1 MLKCF
6 TSNDVQAPQI
16 HEKLNRKTHMSD
28 GHPFRVTFSGVITGE
43 YDLETTKNKF
53 RDQFELPVDQVDK
66 YFSGEEYVL
75 KDKVIE
81 EVAMNFAIRIAE
93 SGCECYV
100 EEITDDVESTTD
112 SDKIEHRRGDRRI
125 TFRRPSRPGS
135 IGADRRSLMSRRTD
149 DKPKPT
155 DD

>member
-1 MLKCF
+1 M
-6 TSNDVQAPQI
+6 
-16 HEKLNRKTHMSD
+16 KL
-28 GHPFRVTFSGVITGE
+28 E
-43 YDLETTKNKF
+43 KNKF
-53 RDQFELPVDQVDK
+53 RKQFELPPDQVDK
-66 YFSGEEYVL
+66 YFSGEDYVL

-93 SGCECYV
+93 SGCECYL
-100 EEITDDVESTTD
+100 EETTDAVESTTD
-112 SDKIEHRRGDRRI
+112 SEGEEHRHGDRRM

-155 DD
+155 ED

>member
-1 MLKCF
+1 M
-6 TSNDVQAPQI
+6 SND
-16 HEKLNRKTHMSD
+16 LL
-28 GHPFRVTFSGVITGE
+28 FRVTFSGVITGE

-53 RDQFELPVDQVDK
+53 REQFELPADQLSN
-66 YFSGEEYVL
+66 YFSGKDYVL
-75 KDKVIE
+75 KDKVLE

-100 EEITDDVESTTD
+100 EEITDAVESTSD
-112 SDKIEHRRGDRRI
+112 SEGDGHRSGDRRV

-149 DKPKPT
+149 DKPKLT

>member
-1 MLKCF
+1 MLKWSA
-6 TSNDVQAPQI
+6 SNDFQAPLN
-16 HEKLNRKTHMSD
+16 HEKFTQKTHMSD
-28 GHPFRVTFSGVITGE
+28 EQLFRVTFNGVITGE

-53 RDQFELPVDQVDK
+53 KEQFELPVDQVDK
-66 YFSGEEYVL
+66 YFGGEEYIL

-100 EEITDDVESTTD
+100 EEIIDDVASTTD
-112 SDKIEHRRGDRRI
+112 SEGVEHRHGDRRI

-149 DKPKPT
+149 DKPKLT

>member
-1 MLKCF
+1 
-6 TSNDVQAPQI
+6 
-16 HEKLNRKTHMSD
+16 MSD
-28 GHPFRVTFSGVITGE
+28 EQLFRVTFNGVITGE
-43 YDLETTKNKF
+43 YDLETTKTKF
-53 RDQFELPVDQVDK
+53 KKQFELPADQVDS
-66 YFSGEEYVL
+66 FFNGEEYVL

-100 EEITDDVESTTD
+100 EELTEGGESTTD
-112 SDKIEHRRGDRRI
+112 SNGTEHRRGDRRI

>member
-1 MLKCF
+1 
-6 TSNDVQAPQI
+6 
-16 HEKLNRKTHMSD
+16 MSD
-28 GHPFRVTFSGVITGE
+28 EQLFRVTFSGVITGE

-53 RDQFELPVDQVDK
+53 RVQFELPVDQVDK
-66 YFSGEEYVL
+66 YFSGEEYIL

-100 EEITDDVESTTD
+100 EEITDNVESTTD
-112 SDKIEHRRGDRRI
+112 PEKVEHRQGDRRI
-125 TFRRPSRPGS
+125 TFRRPSRPGT

-149 DKPKPT
+149 DKPKLT

>member
-1 MLKCF
+1 MNSEQL
-6 TSNDVQAPQI
+6 
-16 HEKLNRKTHMSD
+16 
-28 GHPFRVTFSGVITGE
+28 FRVTFNGVITGE

-53 RDQFELPVDQVDK
+53 REQFELPADQVNK
-66 YFSGEEYVL
+66 YFSGEDYVL

-93 SGCECYV
+93 SGCECYL
-100 EEITDDVESTTD
+100 EETTDAAESTTD
-112 SDKIEHRRGDRRI
+112 SEGEEHRHGDRRM

-155 DD
+155 EN

>member
-1 MLKCF
+1 
-6 TSNDVQAPQI
+6 
-16 HEKLNRKTHMSD
+16 MSD
-28 GHPFRVTFSGVITGE
+28 GQLFRVTFNGVITGE

-75 KDKVIE
+75 KGKVIE

-100 EEITDDVESTTD
+100 EELTDDVESTTD

>member
-1 MLKCF
+1 
-6 TSNDVQAPQI
+6 
-16 HEKLNRKTHMSD
+16 MSD
-28 GHPFRVTFSGVITGE
+28 EQLFRVTFSGVITGE

-53 RDQFELPVDQVDK
+53 REQFELPVNQVDK

-100 EEITDDVESTTD
+100 EEINDDVEATTD

-155 DD
+155 EE

>member
-1 MLKCF
+1 
-6 TSNDVQAPQI
+6 
-16 HEKLNRKTHMSD
+16 MSD
-28 GHPFRVTFSGVITGE
+28 GQLFRVTFNGVITGE
-43 YDLETTKNKF
+43 YDLDTTKSKF
-53 RDQFELPVDQVDK
+53 REQFELPVDQVDK

-100 EEITDDVESTTD
+100 EEITDDVEFTTD